1 MLDVRNADL
10 MDLAVALALESDR
23 TDIRRRWI
31 SLVLNNVLIDPDAVM
46 EPFARKVLA
55 RVSAEGEPVVLI
67 MDQSKLS
74 DRHQILMLALRH
86 GERALPLAWQVEATA
101 GPIGFEV
108 QKELLEAVAPW
119 LPEGV
124 LVSLMTDRF

>member
-1 MLDVRNADL
+1 MRDMRNADL
-10 MDLAVALALESDR
+10 MDLAVTLALESDR
-23 TDIRRRWI
+23 TDIRRQWI
-31 SLVLNNVLIDPDAVM
+31 SLVLNNELIDPDAVM

-108 QKELLEAVAPW
+108 
-119 LPEGV
+119 
-124 LVSLMTDRF
+124 